1 MNGALSIE
9 RPGECHPQLHGQMTA
24 LLEEVENRAGTPNT
38 ADQAEDALVEHMR
51 QVGTAEVELRTIKSV
66 DIIVSEPLKIAGWSR
81 PSSSAIASV
90 SAGLSACWQAIRKTV
105 RSACRLTK

>member
-51 QVGTAEVELRTIKSV
+51 QIGRQAGAG
-66 DIIVSEPLKIAGWSR
+66 PLGRAAPR
-81 PSSSAIASV
+81 
-90 SAGLSACWQAIRKTV
+90 
-105 RSACRLTK
+105 RSAARPHTRPAPSR